1 MIKLHFYWIVLSLSI
16 TSFTA
21 AGQDTLLVDDHLQPM
36 KVGRYIRYFKT
47 PDSITVDSA
56 ARIFADPEATFNR
69 LDEPHLGIV
78 EDDFWFSLLVKNTS
92 EKEQR
97 FILELQHS
105 HLVSVSF
112 FESVKGKFEER
123 GTMGMFHPFNSRPV
137 KHRHFVLPITCQ
149 SGELIQVLVRIDH
162 VNSLSAPF
170 YLWDENSFHQ
180 RDYELNLSFGFFF
193 GILFFCSLFALFCF
207 FMVRQTVFLWYFCY
221 VATAFLYLFYD
232 IGAAFQFLY
241 PNITHI
247 DGPLGIQLPVLM
259 FIFLIRFSQSFLK
272 TKENHKRIHL
282 TLNIL
287 ILFFISTILIV
298 HQFLFDLGL
307 WFLPSLFLVMFI
319 GLLTL
324 IYTGIVSLRKNTT
337 SAILYLAATG
347 SVISSGL
354 YHILAQSLGLLSPEF
369 NPLFIG
375 ILVEVAFLS
384 SALILQYGEVQRER
398 SRLKNELVE
407 QQNRMFQQYI
417 EGIEKERN
425 RIASDLHDNIGSKLS
440 HIKQTYF
447 TKETEE
453 GTQRIASLIEDVR
466 TLSHDLAPTIAK
478 VSGLMPLVE
487 KLIVEARASSSIDI
501 KLQTFGFKEI
511 LPVESVVQVYRI
523 IQESLNNIT
532 LHSKAKRADIQ
543 FFGYDKE
550 LVVTIEDDGVGFD
563 PTAQSGF
570 GINSMRTRVALL
582 KGKIEINSRPGK
594 GCMIV
599 VQVPL

>member
-1 MIKLHFYWIVLSLSI
+1 MIVLL
-16 TSFTA
+16 FTA
-21 AGQDTLLVDDHLQPM
+21 VKFSAVGQDTLFIDDQFKPL
-36 KVGRYIRYFKT
+36 KVGSFIRYFKT
-47 PDSITVDSA
+47 PDSLSVDSA
-56 ARIFADPEATFNR
+56 AHIFADPQANINK

-78 EDDFWFSLLVKNTS
+78 EDDFWFSLLIKNTS
-92 EKEQR
+92 EKEQQL
-97 FILELQHS
+97 ILELQHS
-105 HLVSVSF
+105 HLIGVSF

-149 SGELIQVLVRIDH
+149 SGQLTQVLVRIVH

-170 YLWDENSFHQ
+170 FLWDENSFHQ
-180 RDYELNLSFGFFF
+180 RDYDLNLSFGIFF

-207 FMVRQTVFLWYFCY
+207 FMVRQAVFLWYFFY

-241 PNITHI
+241 PNITYI
-247 DGPLGIQLPVLM
+247 DAPLGIQLPVLM
-259 FIFLIRFSQSFLK
+259 FVFLIKFSQSFLK

-287 ILFFISTILIV
+287 MVFFISMILIV
-298 HQFLFDLGL
+298 NQFLFNLGL
-307 WFLPSLFLVMFI
+307 WFLPTLFLVMFV
-319 GLLTL
+319 GLLIL
-324 IYTGIVSLRKNTT
+324 IYTGIASLRKTTT

-347 SVISSGL
+347 SVILSGL
-354 YHILAQSLGLLSPEF
+354 YHILAQSYGLLSPEF

-375 ILVEVAFLS
+375 ILVEIAFLS
-384 SALILQYGEVQRER
+384 SALILQYGQVQRER
-398 SRLKNELVE
+398 GRLKNELVQ

-440 HIKQTYF
+440 HIKRTYF
-447 TKETEE
+447 NETGE
-453 GTQRIASLIEDVR
+453 GTERMASLIEDVR

-487 KLIVEARASSSIDI
+487 KLIVEARSSSSIDI
-501 KLQTFGFKEI
+501 KLQTFGFREV

-532 LHSKAKRADIQ
+532 LHSEAKRADIQ

-570 GINSMRTRVALL
+570 GINSVRTRVALL
-582 KGKIEINSRPGK
+582 KGKIEINSTPGK